1 MQIKV
6 CGITRLTDLEMLIAN
21 EVDYAGFIFYE
32 RSPRFAGNRMDARS
46 VRETEGIRKV
56 GVFVN
61 ASMEQVLRTV
71 VDYGLN
77 LVQLHGDETPEFCAA
92 VRTKVAVIKAF
103 RIGSNVNWEKEV
115 APYSAVTD
123 YFLFDTASEKG
134 YGGTGD
140 RFNWELLQQYPYSHP
155 FLLSGG
161 IAPGQE
167 AEISALQLP
176 ALFAVDI
183 NSKFEDSPGLKNE
196 EKVTGFV
203 AALRSAILPAKAKI

>member
-6 CGITRLTDLEMLIAN
+6 CGITRLTDLEMLVAN
-21 EVDYAGFIFYE
+21 GVDYAGFIFYE
-32 RSPRFAGNRMDARS
+32 RSPRFAGNRIDARS
-46 VRETEGIRKV
+46 VRETEGIKKV

-61 ASMEQVLRTV
+61 AAMEQVLRTV
-71 VDYGLN
+71 VDYSLD

-92 VRTKVAVIKAF
+92 VRSKVRVIKAF
-103 RIGSNVNWEKEV
+103 RIGSNVNWEKEI
-115 APYSAVTD
+115 APYIEVTD

-140 RFNWELLQQYPYSHP
+140 RFNWTLLQQYPYSHP

-167 AEISALQLP
+167 AEISTLQLP

-183 NSKFEDSPGLKNE
+183 NSKFEDSPGVKNT
-196 EKVTGFV
+196 EKVSTFV
-203 AALRSAILPAKAKI
+203 AALRTALLQTKATI

>member
-6 CGITRLTDLEMLIAN
+6 CGITKLSDLQMLVENKA
-21 EVDYAGFIFYE
+21 DFAGFIFYE
-32 RSPRFAGNRMDARS
+32 RSPRFAGNRIDARS
-46 VRETEGIRKV
+46 VRETTGIRKV

-61 ASMEQVLRTV
+61 ASMEQVLTTV
-71 VDYGLN
+71 AAYALD

-92 VRTKVAVIKAF
+92 VQTKVPVIKAF
-103 RIGSNVNWEKEV
+103 RIGASVNWEKEI
-115 APYSAVTD
+115 APYLPVTK

-140 RFNWELLQQYPYSHP
+140 RFNWELLQQYPYQHP

-167 AEISALQLP
+167 AEIGSLQLP
-176 ALFAVDI
+176 QLFAVDI
-183 NSKFEDSPGLKNE
+183 NSKFEDSPGVKNA
-196 EKVTGFV
+196 EKVSVFV
-203 AALRSAILPAKAKI
+203 KGLRNALQQVP